1 MIIDDTIWQGAELTH
16 TFLEGVRG
24 AIPLAHEQIDIMLR
38 LIKAA
43 QPNLGSVLD
52 LGCGDGILG
61 HNVLKH
67 FPEATA
73 VFVDFS
79 DPMLDAAKS
88 RIGNRTNASFL
99 AIDYGQ
105 KDWLSHLKDHSE
117 IPSQFSSVVSG
128 FSIHHQPDS
137 RKQEI
142 YQDIYNLLV
151 PGGIFINI
159 EHVSSPSPWIEN
171 QFETLFIDSLFAYQ
185 RKTGSAQTRHDVAT
199 EFYNRP
205 DKAAN
210 ILAPVSQQCQW
221 LCDIGFK
228 EVDTYLKIF
237 ELAVFGGI
245 KPNK

>member
-1 MIIDDTIWQGAELTH
+1 
-16 TFLEGVRG
+16 
-24 AIPLAHEQIDIMLR
+24 
-38 LIKAA
+38 
-43 QPNLGSVLD
+43 
-52 LGCGDGILG
+52 
-61 HNVLKH
+61 
-67 FPEATA
+67 
-73 VFVDFS
+73 
-79 DPMLDAAKS
+79 MLDAAKS
-88 RIGNRTNASFL
+88 RVGDKVNSSFL
-99 AIDYGQ
+99 TIDYG
-105 KDWLSHLKDHSE
+105 KPNWLSQLQDSSE
-117 IPSQFSSVVSG
+117 KHTQFSAIVSG

-137 RKQEI
+137 RKQAI
-142 YQDIYNLLV
+142 YQDIYDLLV
-151 PGGIFINI
+151 PGGLFINI
-159 EHVSSPSPWIEN
+159 EHVSSPSPWLEN